1 MADIVLAAK
10 FVQASAQVFADYL
23 KYMDRENARVRPG
36 ETFKSAFS
44 AFTDYM
50 GNDEKSTGMFD
61 NWNDELTDKQLQSH
75 KDKFTVALEA
85 GGNLWQQVI
94 SFRPEFLVENKIDID
109 GHIQEDMLKEAARKA
124 INAELKAEGMLGN
137 VVWNAA
143 IHYNTDNIHIH
154 LAFVEKDVTRMRGKM
169 KQSSL
174 NKAKSA
180 VLSTLAPR
188 TKEQEK
194 LNEQRKALVDGAKDK
209 RDIVAVAAAIRA
221 IQKELPKKGRLQ
233 YNSSQLSDEFR
244 TTINREVKYLC
255 DTILKDEYQTYM
267 AGLKEEEE
275 FYKKSY
281 GAGSYEMYEDYVRN
295 KEQDLYA
302 RIGNV
307 LLKGAANIDQLEQS
321 YSKGRGSRRKSYDQY
336 VSEFRLQQQLKRE
349 MRNILE
355 EARRETEQAQKE
367 TDMALL
373 GYSL

>member
-10 FVQASAQVFADYL
+10 FVQANAQVFADYV
-23 KYMDRENARVRPG
+23 KYMDRENARVKPG

-50 GNDEKSTGMFD
+50 GNEEKSTGMFD
-61 NWNDELTDKQLQSH
+61 NWNDALTNKQLQSH
-75 KDKFTVALEA
+75 KDKFTAAQEA
-85 GGNLWQQVI
+85 GGNMWQQVI
-94 SFRPEFLVENKIDID
+94 SFRPEFLVENNIDID
-109 GHIQEDMLKEAARKA
+109 GHIQEDLLKQAARKA

-154 LAFVEKDVTRMRGKM
+154 LAFVEKDITRTRGKM

-180 VLSTLAPR
+180 VLSTIAPR
-188 TKEQEK
+188 TKEQQQ
-194 LNEQRKALVDGAKDK
+194 LNEQRKALVDAVKDK

-244 TTINREVKYLC
+244 TTINREVRYLF

-281 GAGSYEMYEDYVRN
+281 GAGSYEMYENYVRN

-307 LLKGAANIDQLEQS
+307 LLKGAANIDELEQS
-321 YSKGRGSRRKSYDQY
+321 YSKGRASRRKSYDQY
-336 VSEFRLQQQLKRE
+336 ISEFRLQQQLKRE